1 MDWSGTFSI
10 PESKSLVYISRM
22 RNVTVLVYF
31 ALLTKSFYS
40 LIIYRSSQK
49 KTLHVFKSIFWRNVI
64 EILQNFERVL
74 WNHILVNIPNFKST
88 DAKLKSYAEIS
99 CARLITIPAKNE
111 NFNVKKWFQV
121 FFFGQASSDYKK
133 IVIQWFHKN

>member
-49 KTLHVFKSIFWRNVI
+49 ETLHVFKSIFWRNVI

-74 WNHILVNIPNFKST
+74 WNHILVNISNFKSI
-88 DAKLKSYAEIS
+88 DAKLKKLCWDQLRKVDNYTREKWKFWRQKMIS
-99 CARLITIPAKNE
+99 
-111 NFNVKKWFQV
+111 NFLFR
-121 FFFGQASSDYKK
+121 SSFIWLQESCDKM
-133 IVIQWFHKN
+133 IS